1 MIGYIEGK
9 IAHID
14 RGKIVVMTKSGVG
27 YSVAVSNVSLFKK
40 EPGQQIKLYI
50 YTHVREDALE
60 LIGFGKLE
68 DLQLFEQLIDVSGVG
83 PKLGLSII
91 ETDSSE
97 VIVKAIQEADIDF
110 FTSVSGIGKK
120 SAQRLIVE
128 LQSKVGG
135 EGIDL
140 SESPE
145 RKEVVEAIASLGFN
159 KKEARDALKGVDLDA
174 KVEEQIKEGLK
185 NLKK

>member
-1 MIGYIEGK
+1 MEGK

-14 RGKIVVMTKSGVG
+14 RGNLVVMTNGVG
-27 YSVAVSNVSLFKK
+27 YSVAVSNQVLMDNK
-40 EPGQQIKLYI
+40 PGEKVKLYI

-60 LIGFGKLE
+60 LIGFSKLE
-68 DLQLFEQLIDVSGVG
+68 DLQLFEQLIEVSGVG

-91 ETDSSE
+91 EMDKSKT
-97 VIVKAIQEADIDF
+97 IIRAIQEGDVEF
-110 FTSVSGIGKK
+110 FMAVSGIGKK

-128 LQSKVGG
+128 LQNKVGG
-135 EGIDL
+135 EDL
-140 SESPE
+140 DLRETPE

-159 KKEARDALKGVDLDA
+159 HKEAREALRGVDLDL
-174 KVEEQIKEGLK
+174 KVEDQIRQALK